1 MEYMNPTSESL
12 PPELKKVVA
21 TTGTAMVACATIG
34 AIIRPKMGAGIGA
47 GIGAMI
53 GGLGA
58 IVHTVRMNKNVF
70 KGGV

>member
-1 MEYMNPTSESL
+1 MEYMDSKSEDQ

-34 AIIRPKMGAGIGA
+34 AIIRPGMGAGIGA

-53 GGLGA
+53 GDLGT
-58 IVHTVRMNKNVF
+58 IVHTIRMNKMHTE
-70 KGGV
+70 GGV